1 MERIM
6 KIWGRLRVLLKREQF
21 DSELHEEMQFHQELQ
36 AEAYR
41 EHGMNADEAQFAARR
56 QFGNAILLREAGWHA
71 WGWGPVERVLQDLRF
86 TLRTVRRNP
95 GFALSV
101 VLLLG
106 LAIWMNTTVYSVI
119 HAVMLAELPFDHPEE
134 LVNLCETR
142 AGWPMV
148 PTSVAPANFVD
159 WQIGSRSFNSMAA
172 FHSSL
177 WSLGE
182 DSGPNL
188 VPVAFVTADCF
199 TVLRVRPALGRAFL
213 RDDYTPLHSHATSL
227 MYPRVAIISYAFW
240 QRQFDSNPAAI
251 GLTMRLRSPMTV
263 AEVSIVGVMPAD
275 FASTDSFVGASDIW
289 MPLALAADE
298 APESHYL
305 RVIARRRPGVSNQRA
320 QAEMEVIA
328 RQLQAKRPNL
338 NAVYDVKVVDPR
350 ELAAGD
356 YRTSLLLLAGAVGLV
371 LVLACANV
379 ANLMLA
385 RGAARRREM
394 ATRSAIG
401 AGRARLIAQ
410 LVMESLSLSLF
421 AGALGFVLSLA
432 SVRAVVALVPPDLP
446 RIGGISVNLAVFW
459 FCLCLVLMTGLVC
472 GILPA
477 LRVST
482 FDLSSALKE
491 GGMVSTNGARGLLSR
506 TLVIMELGVSL
517 LLLVGAGL
525 LARSFVSVQ
534 TLKLGFPP
542 DQVLAIHLQPVGFNG
557 ESGALRSYAEL
568 FPRLR
573 RIPGVEAVAEG
584 AVPPNPSRTMSY
596 YAEGTTSPVDSGV
609 CAVSAQYFRAL
620 NIPLLAGRLF
630 NETDLGPRTSVAIL
644 NRTAA
649 RLTWL
654 GGDAIGKRINTNIPM
669 NPIWV
674 TVVGVVGDVPN
685 RGLKVEPGPQVYM
698 PTTGPPSSSSKL
710 VLRASRKATAMEPAI
725 RAVIGS
731 LDSKLMVVRM
741 ATVEESIASE
751 TAGLRFNTL
760 LMTIFASL
768 AFVLA
773 ASGVYSLMSYTVTLR
788 TREMSIRMALGADRS
803 DILSLV
809 VRSGVVLVGIGVALG
824 LAGALGASRFAS
836 SLLYQVK
843 SKDPISFFAATVLL
857 VAAALAACYVPA
869 RRAAG
874 VDVVETLRQE

>member
-21 DSELHEEMQFHQELQ
+21 DSELQEEMQFHQELQ

-41 EHGMNADEAQFAARR
+41 ENGMNANEAQFAARR

-71 WGWGPVERVLQDLRF
+71 WGWGPLERVLQDLRF
-86 TLRTVRRNP
+86 TLRTIRRNP

-119 HAVMLAELPFDHPEE
+119 HAVMLADLPFGHPEE

-142 AGWPMV
+142 AGWSV
-148 PTSVAPANFVD
+148 PAYVTPANFVD
-159 WQIGSRSFNSMAA
+159 WQIRSRSFDSMAA
-172 FHSSL
+172 ARLSR

-182 DSGPNL
+182 GSGQNL
-188 VPVAFVTADCF
+188 IPGAFVTADYF
-199 TVLRVRPALGRAFL
+199 KVLRVRPALGRAFL
-213 RDDYTPLHSHATSL
+213 QDDYAPLHSHDTSV
-227 MYPRVAIISYAFW
+227 MHPRVALISYAFW
-240 QRQFDSNPAAI
+240 HRQFDSNPAVI

-263 AEVSIVGVMPAD
+263 AEVTIVGVMPPD
-275 FASTDSFVGASDIW
+275 FASTDSFAGASDIW
-289 MPLALAADE
+289 MPLTLAADE
-298 APESHYL
+298 SPEAHLL
-305 RVIARRRPGVSNQRA
+305 RVIARRRPGVSSQRA
-320 QAEMEVIA
+320 QAEMEIIA
-328 RQLQAKRPNL
+328 RQLQAKRPNS
-338 NAVYDVKVVDPR
+338 NAVYGVRVVDPR
-350 ELAAGD
+350 EFAAGN
-356 YRTSLLLLAGAVGLV
+356 YRDSLLLLAGAVGLV

-379 ANLMLA
+379 ANLMLT

-401 AGRARLIAQ
+401 AGRARLVAQ

-459 FCLCLVLMTGLVC
+459 FCLCLVLLTGLFC

-477 LRVST
+477 LRIST
-482 FDLSSALKE
+482 FDLTSALKE
-491 GGMVSTNGARGLLSR
+491 GGMVSTHGARGLLSR
-506 TLVIMELGVSL
+506 TLVVMEIGVSL
-517 LLLVGAGL
+517 LLLVGASL
-525 LARSFVSVQ
+525 MARSFMSVQ
-534 TLKLGFPP
+534 TLGLGFPP
-542 DQVLAIHLQPVGFNG
+542 DQVLAVDLQPIGFYG
-557 ESGALRSYAEL
+557 ESGELRSYPEL
-568 FPRLR
+568 FPRLL
-573 RIPGVEAVAEG
+573 RIPGVQAVAEG
-584 AVPPNPSRTMSY
+584 ALPPKPSRTSSY
-596 YAEGTTSPVDSGV
+596 YSEGTTTPVDGGFEL
-609 CAVSAQYFRAL
+609 VSVQYFRAL
-620 NIPLLAGRLF
+620 SIPLLAGRLF
-630 NETDLGPRTSVAIL
+630 CETDLGPRTSVAIL

-649 RLTWL
+649 RFIWP
-654 GGDAIGKRINTNIPM
+654 GGDAIGKRINISNPTNP
-669 NPIWV
+669 NWV

-685 RGLKVEPGPQVYM
+685 RGLKAEPGPQVYL
-698 PTTGPPSSSSKL
+698 PGTGPPSSSTRL
-710 VLRASRKATAMEPAI
+710 VLRTSGKASAMEPAI
-725 RAVIGS
+725 RAAIGS
-731 LDSKLMVVRM
+731 LDSKLMIYRM

-760 LMTIFASL
+760 LMTIFATL

-803 DILSLV
+803 DIISLV
-809 VRSGVVLVGIGVALG
+809 VRNGAVLVSIGVVLG
-824 LAGALGASRFAS
+824 LAGALGAARFAS

-857 VAAALAACYVPA
+857 IAAALAACYIPA

>member
-1 MERIM
+1 
-6 KIWGRLRVLLKREQF
+6 
-21 DSELHEEMQFHQELQ
+21 
-36 AEAYR
+36 
-41 EHGMNADEAQFAARR
+41 MNAEDAQLAARR
-56 QFGNAILLREAGWHA
+56 QFGNPIHLREAGWHA
-71 WGWGPVERVLQDLRF
+71 WVWAPLERGLQDIRF

-119 HAVMLAELPFDHPEE
+119 HAVMLADLPFDHPEE

-142 AGWPMV
+142 AGWPLV
-148 PTSVAPANFVD
+148 PIGVTPANFVD
-159 WQIGSRSFNSMAA
+159 WQIGSRSFESMAA
-172 FHSSL
+172 AQSSH

-182 DSGPNL
+182 DSGPNP
-188 VPVAFVTADCF
+188 VPGAFVTADYF
-199 TVLRVRPALGRAFL
+199 KVLRVRPALGRAFL
-213 RDDYTPLHSHATSL
+213 HDDYTQLHSDDTSV
-227 MYPRVAIISYAFW
+227 MHPRVAIISYAFW
-240 QRQFDSNPAAI
+240 HRQFDSNPAAI
-251 GLTMRLRSPMTV
+251 GLTMRLRNPVTV
-263 AEVSIVGVMPAD
+263 AEVTIVGVMPPD
-275 FASTDSFVGASDIW
+275 FASTDSFVGASEIW
-289 MPLALAADE
+289 MPLAIAADE

-320 QAEMEVIA
+320 QAEMEIIA
-328 RQLQAKRPNL
+328 GQLQAKRPNS
-338 NAVYDVKVVDPR
+338 NAVYGVQVVDPR
-350 ELAAGD
+350 EFAAGN
-356 YRTSLLLLAGAVGLV
+356 YRASLILLASAVGLV
-371 LVLACANV
+371 LMLACANV

-401 AGRARLIAQ
+401 AGRARLVAQ
-410 LVMESLSLSLF
+410 LVMESLSLSLA

-432 SVRAVVALVPPDLP
+432 SVRAVGALVPPDLP

-459 FCLCLVLMTGLVC
+459 FCLCLVLLTGLFC

-477 LRVST
+477 VRVST
-482 FDLSSALKE
+482 FDLTSALKE
-491 GGMVSTNGARGLLSR
+491 GGMASAGGGRGYLSR
-506 TLVIMELGVSL
+506 TLVVMEIGVSL

-525 LARSFVSVQ
+525 MARSYMSVQ
-534 TLKLGFPP
+534 TVELGFPP
-542 DQVLAIHLQPVGFNG
+542 DQVLAVDLQPIGFFG
-557 ESGALRSYAEL
+557 ESRELRRYPEL
-568 FPRLR
+568 FPRLL

-584 AVPPNPSRTMSY
+584 AMPPNPFRTMSY
-596 YAEGTTSPVDSGV
+596 CAEGTTKPVDSGLN
-609 CAVSAQYFRAL
+609 AVSVQYFRAL
-620 NIPLLAGRLF
+620 SIPLLAGRLF

-649 RLTWL
+649 RLTWP

-674 TVVGVVGDVPN
+674 TVVGIVGDVPN
-685 RGLKVEPGPQVYM
+685 RGLKVKPGAQIYM
-698 PTTGPPSSSSKL
+698 PATGPPSSTSKL
-710 VLRASRKATAMEPAI
+710 MIRASRKANAMKPTI

-731 LDSKLMVVRM
+731 LDSKLMIVRM

-809 VRSGVVLVGIGVALG
+809 VRNGAVLVGIGVALG

-843 SKDPISFFAATVLL
+843 PKDPVSFLAATVLL

>member
-21 DSELHEEMQFHQELQ
+21 DSELQEEMQFHQELQ

-41 EHGMNADEAQFAARR
+41 ENGMNANEAQFAARR

-71 WGWGPVERVLQDLRF
+71 WGWGPLERVLQDLRF
-86 TLRTVRRNP
+86 TLRTFRRNP

-119 HAVMLAELPFDHPEE
+119 HAVMLMDLPFDHPEE

-142 AGWPMV
+142 AGWPLV
-148 PTSVAPANFVD
+148 PANVTPANFVD
-159 WQIGSRSFNSMAA
+159 WQIGSRSFDSMAA
-172 FHSSL
+172 AQSSR

-188 VPVAFVTADCF
+188 VPGAFVTADYF
-199 TVLRVRPALGRAFL
+199 KVLRVRPALGRAFL
-213 RDDYTPLHSHATSL
+213 QDDYAPLHSHDTSV
-227 MYPRVAIISYAFW
+227 MHPRVAIISYAFW

-263 AEVSIVGVMPAD
+263 AEVTIVGVMPAD
-275 FASTDSFVGASDIW
+275 FASTDSFVGTSDIW

-298 APESHYL
+298 APESHFL

-320 QAEMEVIA
+320 QAEMEIIA
-328 RQLQAKRPNL
+328 GQLQAKRPNS
-338 NAVYDVKVVDPR
+338 NAVYGVQVVEPL
-350 ELAAGD
+350 EFAAGN
-356 YRTSLLLLAGAVGLV
+356 YRASLLLLAGAVGLV
-371 LVLACANV
+371 LMLACANV

-401 AGRARLIAQ
+401 AGRARLVAQ
-410 LVMESLSLSLF
+410 LVMESLSLSVT
-421 AGALGFVLSLA
+421 AGAMGFVLSLA

-459 FCLCLVLMTGLVC
+459 FCLCLVLLTGLFC

-482 FDLSSALKE
+482 FDLTSALKE

-506 TLVIMELGVSL
+506 TLVVMEIGVSL

-525 LARSFVSVQ
+525 LVRSFVSVQ
-534 TLKLGFPP
+534 TLELGFPP
-542 DQVLAIHLQPVGFNG
+542 DQVLAVDLDPVGYTG
-557 ESGALRSYAEL
+557 SGVRPRYAEL
-568 FPRLR
+568 LPRLQA
-573 RIPGVEAVAEG
+573 IPGVEAVAEG
-584 AVPPNPSRTMSY
+584 ALPPNPSRKMSY
-596 YAEGTTSPVDSGV
+596 YAEGTTTPVDGGFQL
-609 CAVSAQYFRAL
+609 VSVQYFRAL

-649 RLTWL
+649 RLTWP
-654 GGDAIGKRINTNIPM
+654 GGDAIGRRINTNIPR
-669 NPIWV
+669 NPIWA

-685 RGLKVEPGPQVYM
+685 LGLKAEPGPQVYL
-698 PTTGPPSSSSKL
+698 PTMGPPSCTSDL
-710 VLRASRKATAMEPAI
+710 VIRARGQATAIEPAI

-731 LDSKLMVVRM
+731 LDSKLMIYRM
-741 ATVEESIASE
+741 ATVEESISSE

-773 ASGVYSLMSYTVTLR
+773 ASGVYSLMSYTVSLR

-809 VRSGVVLVGIGVALG
+809 VRNGAVLVGIGVALG
-824 LAGALGASRFAS
+824 LAGALGATRFAS

-843 SKDPISFFAATVLL
+843 PKDPVSFLAATVLL